1 MKKHQSALLLGVLGL
16 LTSSLA
22 LAQNYQTMPVQSG
35 FNEDVIA
42 NGIGTALSSTSAIL
56 DGDSYVFVAKNFQAT
71 ATSPAITYGVPID
84 GIINSAVT
92 STPGLSY
99 QLGNLSTVNSLKL
112 SNTNLT
118 GTMVFTTP
126 KAATKLYMLST
137 SGSAASTLTVT
148 VNFTDATSQQIT
160 GIAVPDWYN
169 GSGFAVQGLGRIN
182 RATDGLDA
190 AGGTNPRMYQAALD
204 IDAANQAKPIQ
215 SVTITKTSTSN
226 GFPNVFAF
234 SADAY
239 STCAPPVLQAAT
251 NITANGVTLNWTA
264 SSSSQAA
271 TYGVYYSVSSTAP
284 TSSTAPILNNVS
296 GVTTPV
302 GGLMSNTTYYY
313 WVRTNCGGTTAQSV
327 WSFAG
332 TFKTACGPM
341 TSLSENFDSYAT
353 GTTLPDCWVRNFVN
367 GTMSISSS
375 TPASGT
381 RNIYQTNTSA
391 QTPSTV
397 VLPEFSNIN
406 AGTHW
411 LRLKARVSAATG
423 TLNVGYVTNPTD
435 PSTFVLLQALSIANT
450 NYTSTNPEYTV
461 IVPSSVPANA
471 RLAVRNTA
479 DGKGYYWDDVIWEP
493 VPSCLPPTAVTP
505 SAITANTATVSWAAP
520 SSVPASGYEVYY
532 STTNTAPTFTT
543 VLNATN
549 SATSAT
555 TSALLNGLSAVT
567 TYYVWVRSKCSANDV
582 SEWSFSSTFTTECA
596 TVTAPFSQTFDNG
609 ALPNCWQNLNPTTTG
624 TYAFW
629 RFSGSPGYGVS
640 TSFNGRTAGTYAWV
654 DASSPYDGVHN
665 VQLVTP
671 FIDLTGLTQPYIS
684 FEWYKNHSSSSS
696 TIIPSTFADN
706 KLIVEVNNGNGWVSV
721 FNDSSNSGQW
731 RTVEIPLPSS
741 YIGTTIQVRFTV
753 DKDTAGNAYFYDDLL
768 LDNIEVKQN
777 PNLSTSEVA
786 SAKKDVKVYPNPFT
800 DVVYISETKDLKMV
814 KVFDLTGRAV
824 KTIENPTKEISLGSL
839 NSGLYLITMYFK
851 DGSQNTVKA
860 IKK

>member
-1 MKKHQSALLLGVLGL
+1 MKKHQPALLLGVLGL

-22 LAQNYQTMPVQSG
+22 LAQNYQTMPIQSG

-84 GIINSAVT
+84 GIINSAVI

-204 IDAANQAKPIQ
+204 IDVANQAKPIQ
-215 SVTITKTSTSN
+215 SVTITKISTSN

-284 TSSTAPILNNVS
+284 TSSTAPILNNIS
-296 GVTTPV
+296 GVTTQV
-302 GGLMSNTTYYY
+302 GSLQSNTIYYY

-341 TSLSENFDSYAT
+341 TSLSENFDSYAAS
-353 GTTLPDCWVRNFVN
+353 TTLPDCWVRNFVN

-493 VPSCLPPTAVTP
+493 VPSCLPPTAVTT
-505 SAITANTATVSWAAP
+505 SAVTANNVTVSWTAPVAAP
-520 SSVPASGYEVYY
+520 AGEYEYY
-532 STTNTAPTFTT
+532 YATTNTAPVGTT
-543 VLNATN
+543 TISGSSAAGSVSTVVPGLNA
-549 SATSAT
+549 A
-555 TSALLNGLSAVT
+555 T
-567 TYYVWVRSKCSANDV
+567 TYYLWIRSSCGTTNKSTWSYVGSFTTLCASVVPPYTNDFNTTPGNCWANNLSGGSPSTGPNGTTAYWVSGGFLNSGSTGSMKMNIYTTGKTGWLKTNAFNLSAGGYRVKFDYGVTAYNATGTSAMGSDDNVQLLVSNDGGTTWTSLQTWNAANAPSNTSTTYTYDLVGYNSAN
-582 SEWSFSSTFTTECA
+582 
-596 TVTAPFSQTFDNG
+596 TVFAIYG
-609 ALPNCWQNLNPTTTG
+609 TTG
-624 TYAFW
+624 T
-629 RFSGSPGYGVS
+629 VS
-640 TSFNGRTAGTYAWV
+640 DSQ
-654 DASSPYDGVHN
+654 DYDFH
-665 VQLVTP
+665 
-671 FIDLTGLTQPYIS
+671 IDN
-684 FEWYKNHSSSSS
+684 F
-696 TIIPSTFADN
+696 
-706 KLIVEVNNGNGWVSV
+706 
-721 FNDSSNSGQW
+721 
-731 RTVEIPLPSS
+731 TVES
-741 YIGTTIQVRFTV
+741 
-753 DKDTAGNAYFYDDLL
+753 A
-768 LDNIEVKQN
+768 
-777 PNLSTSEVA
+777 NLSTSE
-786 SAKKDVKVYPNPFT
+786 SALKNKNIKVYPNPFT
-800 DVVYISETKDLKMV
+800 DVINLSETKDLKMV